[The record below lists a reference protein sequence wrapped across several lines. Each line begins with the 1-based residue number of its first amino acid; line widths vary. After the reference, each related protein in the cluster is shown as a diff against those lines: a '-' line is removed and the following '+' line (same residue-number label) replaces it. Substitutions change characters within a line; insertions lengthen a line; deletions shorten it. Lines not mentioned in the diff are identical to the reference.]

1 MRFRDRHE
9 AGFRLAG
16 LLRPHCGAH
25 PVILGLPRGG
35 VVVALEVARALC
47 ADLDVV
53 VVRKVGAPGAEE
65 FALGAIAEDGAVWL
79 NREGMT
85 ATGLGEHEVLR
96 LAEREAT
103 ELSRRIRLYRRIRP
117 PLDLA
122 GRTAVVVDD
131 GVATGATAL
140 AAARSA
146 RLRGA
151 ARVILAAPVIAG
163 ATLPVLRRE
172 FDEVV
177 AVEVPEPFRAVGE
190 WYERFEQVSDEEVL
204 ASLHRGG
211 PVHQRLLHVPVEG
224 AGEGARCIEAE
235 LAVPERPRGLVV
247 LVHGSGSSRRSPRN
261 TRVADELRAAG
272 FATLLVDLLTA
283 EEAAQGEASPVAGDV
298 PRLAARV
305 AAAVRGASAEPS
317 AHGLGVGLLG
327 SSTGG
332 AVALAVAAEHP
343 HHVAA
348 VVCRGGRPDLLPPGV
363 LATVHAPVL
372 LLVGSRDEEVMRHN
386 RAAMRHLPAAQLAVV
401 HGATHLFEEPGALDQ
416 VSRLACGWFSG
427 RLQEFTPGVA
437 WSHGAA

>member
-1 MRFRDRHE
+1 M
-9 AGFRLAG
+9 
-16 LLRPHCGAH
+16 LRPHCGAH

-35 VVVALEVARALC
+35 VIVAVEVARALC

-53 VVRKVGAPGAEE
+53 VVRKVGAPGSEE
-65 FALGAIAEDGAVWL
+65 FALGAIAEGGAVWL
-79 NREGMT
+79 NHEGMT
-85 ATGLGEHEVLR
+85 ATGLGEHQVLH

-103 ELSRRIRLYRRIRP
+103 ELARRIRIYRRTRP
-117 PLDLA
+117 ALDLA

-131 GVATGATAL
+131 GVATGATAI

-151 ARVILAAPVIAG
+151 ARVILGAPVIA
-163 ATLPVLRRE
+163 AASVPALRRE

-177 AVEVPEPFRAVGE
+177 AVERPDPFRAVGE

-211 PVHQRLLHVPVEG
+211 SVHRRVLRVPVEG
-224 AGEGARCIEAE
+224 GGEESHAVEAE
-235 LAVPERPRGLVV
+235 LAVPERPRGLVA
-247 LVHGSGSSRRSPRN
+247 LVHGSGSGRRSPRN

-283 EEAAQGEASPVAGDV
+283 EEAAKGEGSPVAGDV

-305 AAAVRGASAEPS
+305 AAAVRIAIAQPE
-317 AHGLGVGLLG
+317 ARGLGVGLVG

-332 AVALAVAAEHP
+332 AVALACAAEHP
-343 HHVAA
+343 HLVAA
-348 VVCRGGRPDLLPPGV
+348 VVCRGGRPDLLPPGL

-372 LLVGSRDEEVMRHN
+372 LLVGSLDEEVMRHN

-401 HGATHLFEEPGALDQ
+401 HGATHLFEEPGALEA
-416 VSRLACGWFSG
+416 VSRLACGWFAG

-437 WSHGAA
+437 GAHGAA